1 MSNAPIE
8 KCPECE
14 SQNLTWDVTSRVDQS
29 LHVRPRVL
37 AALGCNECSETLAL
51 IDSDVIANFLN
62 EERTEHGHF
71 LESADRQ

>member
-1 MSNAPIE
+1 M
-8 KCPECE
+8 
-14 SQNLTWDVTSRVDQS
+14 TSRVDQS

-37 AALGCNECSETLAL
+37 AVLGCNECSETLAL